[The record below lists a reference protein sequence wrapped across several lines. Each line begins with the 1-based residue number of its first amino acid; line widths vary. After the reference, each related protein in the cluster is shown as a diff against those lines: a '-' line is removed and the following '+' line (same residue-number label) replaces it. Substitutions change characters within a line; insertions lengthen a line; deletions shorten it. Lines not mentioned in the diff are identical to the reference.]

1 MRKWMVYLLIGIL
14 LLAIAG
20 TALVANAPTLMSP
33 VLPTTTLDPTL
44 PPLEQIEIV
53 AREVTGDPNV
63 LVQIIDGY
71 LYVVY
76 HVPAT
81 TDAPLLDTYHSH
93 LGAFMRRFDTISP
106 LLGYAEAEFTAR
118 GLVAGNPDAIFAF
131 ARYDKD
137 LVDSTVWDGMSDE
150 EIVAMATRYRYHAS
164 VAE

>member
-1 MRKWMVYLLIGIL
+1 MRRWLAYLLIGIV

-33 VLPTTTLDPTL
+33 VVPTATLDPTL

-76 HVPAT
+76 HVPAD
-81 TDAPLLDTYHSH
+81 TDAPLLDTYRSH

-106 LLGYAEAEFTAR
+106 LLEYAEAEFTAR
-118 GLVAGNPDAIFAF
+118 GLVDGNPDAIFAF
-131 ARYDKD
+131 ARYDKES
-137 LVDSTVWDGMSDE
+137 VDSTAWDGMSDE
-150 EIVAMATRYRYHAS
+150 DIVTFATRYRYNS
-164 VAE
+164 QLAE

>member
-1 MRKWMVYLLIGIL
+1 MRKWMAYFLIGIV

-20 TALVANAPTLMSP
+20 TAFVANAPTLMSP
-33 VLPTTTLDPTL
+33 VLPTATLDATL
-44 PPLEQIEIV
+44 PPLEQIKIV

-76 HVPAT
+76 HVPENT
-81 TDAPLLDTYHSH
+81 EGGLLATYHSH

-118 GLVAGNPDAIFAF
+118 GLVGDNPDAIFAF

-137 LVDSTVWDGMSDE
+137 LVDTTQWDGLSDK
-150 EIVAMATRYRYHAS
+150 EIVNIATRYRYNQA
-164 VAE
+164 VQE